1 MTLDLEGQDALF
13 IAQILN
19 QAGLAKNSSSAKD
32 MIKRGAVKVDGDV
45 VDGGFSLTSGQTVVI
60 QAGKKAYA
68 KVTVG
73 E

>member
-1 MTLDLEGQDALF
+1 MV
-13 IAQILN
+13 
-19 QAGLAKNSSSAKD
+19 
-32 MIKRGAVKVDGDV
+32 KRGVVKVDGDV

-73 E
+73 